1 MTSDQNLMLYAKLAG
16 FRLVVLANSFR
27 CDTSFLHELHHR
39 LIEGLEAAID
49 RIRTIMELEHRLL
62 VGTDDEFTAFQLEGE
77 TEILG
82 RFVVNLLDELEI
94 DHDTHEYRIND
105 GGWINA
111 LAADY
116 CGVEIDYPVLVSLTE
131 QEFGS
136 LAPII
141 KNIVRE
147 TGIPVRAA
155 RALAKWELAR
165 AEPPF

>member
-16 FRLVVLANSFR
+16 FRLVVLANSFG
-27 CDTSFLHELHHR
+27 CDTSFLHELHPR
-39 LIEGLEAAID
+39 LIEGIEATID

-77 TEILG
+77 TEVLG
-82 RFVVNLLDELEI
+82 HFVINLLDELEI

-116 CGVEIDYPVLVSLTE
+116 GGVEIDYPTLVPLTE
-131 QEFGS
+131 QELGS

-155 RALAKWELAR
+155 RAVTNWDIAR
-165 AEPPF
+165 DEPPF